1 MRRHSAVEARGPEA
15 LRRLTKGDPPTGC
28 RGRGLRLEEMSRPRR
43 WSAQAHS
50 RHFSLAAAP
59 PSHPGSIAATSAPPP
74 PLFLFL
80 LRPSRFPA
88 SPVAVPGVG
97 TEPGAVGCHAARV
110 AALKHGDARP
120 SAFPAAPAAAT
131 AAALRPHPGSGP
143 EWCHRPPPG

>member
-1 MRRHSAVEARGPEA
+1 MSRYPAVEARGLEA
-15 LRRLTKGDPPTGC
+15 LSRLKKGTPKRMQREGAETRGDVPPPQMERAGAFPT
-28 RGRGLRLEEMSRPRR
+28 L
-43 WSAQAHS
+43 
-50 RHFSLAAAP
+50 FLAAAP
-59 PSHPGSIAATSAPPP
+59 PFHPGSIAATSAPPP

-97 TEPGAVGCHAARV
+97 TEPGAVGCHAAWV

-120 SAFPAAPAAAT
+120 SAFPAAPAAAA